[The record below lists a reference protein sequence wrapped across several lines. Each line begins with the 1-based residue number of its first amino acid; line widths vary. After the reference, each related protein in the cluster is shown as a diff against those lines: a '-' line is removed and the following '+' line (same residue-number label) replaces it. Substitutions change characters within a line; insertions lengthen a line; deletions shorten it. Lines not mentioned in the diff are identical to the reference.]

1 MEFVDKNIPIN
12 KVGDKKKTTYFIK
25 NNALRFYFAYIYG
38 RQNILS
44 KIGKENFYKTYM
56 QDSIVTYISY
66 RFEEIVRTYFSLMV
80 QFGKITGIYDI
91 GTYYF
96 DDPINKKNGE
106 FDIALK
112 VKDGYEIIETKYL
125 KDKVNNQI
133 IKEEIKQIKGI
144 TEINV
149 KDYGFV
155 SINGYQDK
163 IERLKYLIDGD
174 DIYLKN
180 KL

>member
-1 MEFVDKNIPIN
+1 MANTILVTITAILF
-12 KVGDKKKTTYFIK
+12 KVLGIK
-25 NNALRFYFAYIYG
+25 QIKY
-38 RQNILS
+38 
-44 KIGKENFYKTYM
+44 
-56 QDSIVTYISY
+56 
-66 RFEEIVRTYFSLMV
+66 
-80 QFGKITGIYDI
+80 
-91 GTYYF
+91 
-96 DDPINKKNGE
+96 PINKKNGE